1 MIVAGI
7 YAACLI
13 LITLFGVSTP
23 SNSIEWLVAASD
35 NLDAVRITL
44 AALILAAACVPA
56 EPRAKQILLGGISL
70 SLCIL
75 LLGNFLVADSFQR
88 LGLQFYTLDMI
99 ALLEGIIITALLRA
113 GAYEEENEE
122 LFDMFS
128 SQRTT
133 NSST

>member
-44 AALILAAACVPA
+44 AALILAAACIPA